1 MSTVLI
7 TGSAG
12 LIGSEATL
20 FFANLGFNVIGIDN
34 NMREVFFGAEASTD
48 WQRQFLKQQL
58 GQRYRHYALDIRDRA
73 ALEGVVK
80 TYATDLRLII
90 HTAAQPSHDWAARDP
105 HTDFGVNA
113 EGTLNLLEATRT
125 HAPDAAFIFTSTNKV
140 YGDTPNR
147 LPLIEQETRWEI
159 DPSHTYANGIRED
172 MSIDQTLHSLFGA
185 SKVAADVLVQE
196 YGKYFGMKT
205 ACFRG
210 GCLTGPNHSGT
221 QLHGFLAYLM
231 RCAATG
237 TPYHVFGYGGKQVRD
252 NIHSADLIAAF
263 YEFFQAPRSGVV
275 YNLGGSRFSN
285 CSMLE
290 AIKLC
295 EEITGREMQ
304 WRYQEQNR
312 TGDHIWWVSDVS
324 KFRADYPNWQL
335 KYNVPAILREIYEAG
350 LERWQPRAQAA
361 RRYSTASG
369 SALAQISNNYYRNE
383 SKFAP
388 ARSAVPISN
397 ETTPGTKKNVLGIG
411 VDAVDYAETT
421 RQIIAAAKNKTSF
434 SLSAL
439 AVHGVMTG
447 VLDRTQRYRL
457 NHLDLIVPDGQPVR
471 WALNLLHKTDLR
483 DRVYGPNLMLN
494 ICEQAATE
502 GLPIYLYGSQAD
514 VLERLATNL
523 QARFPQL
530 IIAGKQPSRFRQ
542 LTAEE
547 KQQVAAEIKA
557 SGAAI
562 TFVGLGC
569 PRQEV
574 WVYEYR
580 ELLQMPLLAV
590 GAAFDFH
597 AGTVTQAPEAWQ
609 KHGLEWFFRFLQEP
623 RRLWRR
629 YVLLNPAYISLL
641 LLQLTRLKKF
651 RLTEGVAPTH
661 ELRFG

>member
-1 MSTVLI
+1 MSAVLI

-20 FFANLGFNVIGIDN
+20 FFAKQGFDVIGIDN
-34 NMREVFFGAEASTD
+34 NMRQVFFGTEASTD
-48 WQRQFLKQQL
+48 WQRQFLTQKL
-58 GQRYRHYALDIRDRA
+58 GNRYRHHDLDIRESA
-73 ALEGVVK
+73 AIANVVK
-80 TYATDLRLII
+80 TYAADLKLVI

-113 EGTLNLLEATRT
+113 VGTLNLLEAVRQ
-125 HAPDAAFIFTSTNKV
+125 HAPEAAFIFTSTNKV

-147 LPLIEQETRWEI
+147 LPLIELETRWEI
-159 DPSHTYANGIRED
+159 DPSHTYAQGIRED

-196 YGKYFGMKT
+196 YGRYFGMKT

-237 TPYHVFGYGGKQVRD
+237 TPYQVFGYQGKQVRD

-263 YEFFQAPRSGVV
+263 YEFFQAPRSGEV
-275 YNLGGSRFSN
+275 YNMGGSRFSN

-290 AIKLC
+290 AIKVC
-295 EEITGREMQ
+295 EEITGQPMQ
-304 WRYQEQNR
+304 WQYQEQNR

-324 KFRADYPNWQL
+324 KFRKHYPNWQL
-335 KYNVPAILREIYEAG
+335 QYDVPAILREIYEVG
-350 LERWQPRAQAA
+350 RERWQPRIKAVGAGAQKSLLSAPEIPAPAQA
-361 RRYSTASG
+361 
-369 SALAQISNNYYRNE
+369 SAAVE
-383 SKFAP
+383 PP
-388 ARSAVPISN
+388 ALPAKQ
-397 ETTPGTKKNVLGIG
+397 TKKNVLGIG
-411 VDAVDYAETT
+411 VDAVNYREAVE
-421 RQIIAAAKNKTSF
+421 RIITAAQNKTPF
-434 SLSAL
+434 SLTAL

-447 VLDRTQRYRL
+447 VLDRAHRYRL
-457 NHLDLIVPDGQPVR
+457 NHFDLIVPDGQPVR
-471 WALNLLHKTDLR
+471 WALNLLHQADLS

-494 ICEQAATE
+494 VCEQAAAE
-502 GLPIYLYGSQAD
+502 GLPIYLYGSQEKVLRQLAD
-514 VLERLATNL
+514 NL
-523 QARFPQL
+523 RQRFPRL
-530 IIAGKQPSRFRQ
+530 VIAGMQPSRFRQ
-542 LTAEE
+542 LTTEE
-547 KQQVAAEIKA
+547 KQLVVATIKA

-574 WVYEYR
+574 WAYEYR
-580 ELLQMPLLAV
+580 DALSMPLLAV

-597 AGTVTQAPEAWQ
+597 AGTLPQAPASMQ
-609 KHGLEWFFRFLQEP
+609 KYGLEWLFRLLQEP

-629 YVLLNPAYISLL
+629 YVLLNPAYVSLL
-641 LLQLTRLKKF
+641 LLQLTKLKKF
-651 RLTEGVAPTH
+651 SLTEGLPPAQ
-661 ELRFG
+661 ELRHG